1 MCRDDRAEDKA
12 AGLRDLPFRVL
23 SPKIKESAVR
33 GGPLSDYT
41 ASPRR
46 WRSAKKMP
54 PPHPHPPR
62 TSPVLIKGDQ
72 PGWRRTRCWEA
83 SHCCLLVRSP
93 CFRATDHQR
102 KVGREPL
109 PGEEG
114 TASQAPND
122 CSLCLTWVGPK
133 WPASP
138 GWGRRGQ
145 RLLQNPLIGC
155 FSPPSEGTCPGG
167 GSAGAGGRLEELQG
181 RLIRHCHH
189 SGLLLGGDHRHRLK
203 QWICKSL
210 SPAQMET
217 AWPSTVWG
225 LACPWPEAGSAAG
238 KQGSPGRGL
247 IDWSPLSPGGPTL
260 RASNPLFPQTKLI
273 GRNTW
278 GEQPIH

>member
-1 MCRDDRAEDKA
+1 MQVPTISSFFPI
-12 AGLRDLPFRVL
+12 GLSL
-23 SPKIKESAVR
+23 SPS
-33 GGPLSDYT
+33 LSYM
-41 ASPRR
+41 ALSLSPY
-46 WRSAKKMP
+46 SQIGLQVFL
-54 PPHPHPPR
+54 PR
-62 TSPVLIKGDQ
+62 VIALI
-72 PGWRRTRCWEA
+72 
-83 SHCCLLVRSP
+83 
-93 CFRATDHQR
+93 
-102 KVGREPL
+102 
-109 PGEEG
+109 
-114 TASQAPND
+114 
-122 CSLCLTWVGPK
+122 SLCVCFKRSLPK
-133 WPASP
+133 ISLLSWWLSP
-138 GWGRRGQ
+138 QKRFIFSVF
-145 RLLQNPLIGC
+145 LLNQFWFSLIICSSPLIGC